1 MKTNFNLCAGS
12 IYSVEEFTEILDA
25 VFISFL
31 VFARKNW

>member
-1 MKTNFNLCAGS
+1 MKTNFNHCAVS

>member
-1 MKTNFNLCAGS
+1 MEK